1 MQTIKLEIEDSKLN
15 IVLNIIQNLKDDVI
29 TKYEIINKNREQKD
43 FINISQSSLE
53 KIWDNN
59 EDSVYDKY
67 LKV

>member
-29 TKYEIINKNREQKD
+29 TKYEIINENKEQKD

-67 LKV
+67 LEV